1 MMMIVMMIVLII
13 GMMIV
18 LIIVMTI
25 VLINIV
31 LVIGMIVVLIIGM
44 HGMMISVISIII
56 IVVIHN
62 QYMSLTMITSKS
74 KDEDSFLTSF
84 RSNCFT
90 VIGLSSSIH
99 TTRRD
104 TSMTMIIGSNDQLQ
118 LL

>member
-1 MMMIVMMIVLII
+1 MMMIVMM
-13 GMMIV
+13 
-18 LIIVMTI
+18 
-25 VLINIV
+25 
-31 LVIGMIVVLIIGM
+31 VVLIIGT

-99 TTRRD
+99 TTHRD
-104 TSMTMIIGSNDQLQ
+104 TSMTMIVSSNDELQ

>member
-1 MMMIVMMIVLII
+1 MMIVMM
-13 GMMIV
+13 
-18 LIIVMTI
+18 
-25 VLINIV
+25 
-31 LVIGMIVVLIIGM
+31 VVLIIGIN
-44 HGMMISVISIII
+44 GMMISVMSIII

-99 TTRRD
+99 TRHRD
-104 TSMTMIIGSNDQLQ
+104 TSMTMIVSSNDQLQ

>member
-1 MMMIVMMIVLII
+1 MMIV
-13 GMMIV
+13 MMIV

-31 LVIGMIVVLIIGM
+31 LVKGMMVVLIIGM
-44 HGMMISVISIII
+44 MITVISIII

-99 TTRRD
+99 TTHRD
-104 TSMTMIIGSNDQLQ
+104 TSMTMIVSSNDELQ

>member
-1 MMMIVMMIVLII
+1 MMIVMMIVLI
-13 GMMIV
+13 
-18 LIIVMTI
+18 
-25 VLINIV
+25 
-31 LVIGMIVVLIIGM
+31 IGMIVVLIIGM
-44 HGMMISVISIII
+44 HGMMISVMSVII

-99 TTRRD
+99 TTHRD
-104 TSMTMIIGSNDQLQ
+104 TSMTMIVSSNDQLQ